1 MPWDLLGTPR
11 GICTG
16 ISSVCGSLPIPRGVA
31 PPHADRLL
39 ARLSQNSFFLSFL
52 RTTHL
57 ESPKERALFFLV
69 VQSDVPAMDAKQ
81 AQLFTSSA
89 AFSAY
94 VASVL
99 LVCDQIKN
107 RVPDPYMDEIFH
119 VEQAKS
125 YCAGQWT
132 TWNNLI
138 TTPPGLYIVPSILH
152 HASPKWFLCS
162 TNHLRW
168 MNAALLCALPL
179 LISRILSHFRTTPY
193 PPRPGVKPRVR
204 FLIPEDEIILE
215 AIIISCFPITYFSG
229 FLFYTDLG
237 SLFAVLAS
245 YDQSLAGRHIS
256 AALLGLWSCLFR
268 QTNIVWV
275 AFIAGSALVNHLRQG
290 SNTAPSTPKRP
301 QANRVKETH
310 RPTQPYDL
318 SLTSAS
324 LLDLP
329 RAIRSLVYE
338 SLINLWSTL
347 PLLLPYS
354 GVVVC
359 FVLFLLWNGG
369 IVLGDKSNH
378 ITALHIPQLY
388 YFASFSMAFLA
399 PVSFD
404 VFLIRR
410 TLKSLFGSPRSFF
423 ISCCLFITIL
433 WTIHKFTYEHPFLLS
448 DNRHYT
454 FYIWRRFFK
463 FHQVAKYLFTPVYMI
478 CIKMIWE
485 RIARSFTMNLLITTF
500 YMIGLGLTLVSSPL
514 LEPRYF
520 LVPYVLLRL
529 HIRPVVEET
538 KTWSIRVFIE
548 GCLYAIVN
556 LVTLAV
562 FLFRPFKGRP
572 GEWEG
577 TWQRFMW

>member
-1 MPWDLLGTPR
+1 MP
-11 GICTG
+11 
-16 ISSVCGSLPIPRGVA
+16 VCGGLPIPRGVA

-39 ARLSQNSFFLSFL
+39 ARFSQNSFFLSFL
-52 RTTHL
+52 RTTHCGSL
-57 ESPKERALFFLV
+57 KERALFFLV
-69 VQSDVPAMDAKQ
+69 IQSDVPAMDAKQ

-324 LLDLP
+324 LRFALC
-329 RAIRSLVYE
+329 S
-338 SLINLWSTL
+338 
-347 PLLLPYS
+347 
-354 GVVVC
+354 
-359 FVLFLLWNGG
+359 FLLWNGG
-369 IVLGDKSNH
+369 IVLGNVMISEPLLSVFCDNHGDKSNH

-548 GCLYAIVN
+548 GCLYAIIN

-562 FLFRPFKGRP
+562 FLFRPFKGRVN
-572 GEWEG
+572 GKVLG
-577 TWQRFMW
+577 KDLC

>member
-1 MPWDLLGTPR
+1 
-11 GICTG
+11 
-16 ISSVCGSLPIPRGVA
+16 
-31 PPHADRLL
+31 
-39 ARLSQNSFFLSFL
+39 
-52 RTTHL
+52 
-57 ESPKERALFFLV
+57 
-69 VQSDVPAMDAKQ
+69 MDAKQ

-89 AFSAY
+89 AFSAFA
-94 VASVL
+94 ASVL
-99 LVCDQIKN
+99 LVSDQIKT

-119 VEQAKS
+119 VEQAKT

-138 TTPPGLYIVPSILH
+138 TTPPGLYIVPSLLH
-152 HASPKWFLCS
+152 QALPKWFLCS

-168 MNAALLCALPL
+168 VNAALLCAFPL

-237 SLFAVLAS
+237 SLFAIIAS
-245 YDQSLAGRHIS
+245 YDQSLAGRHVL

-268 QTNIVWV
+268 QTNIAWV
-275 AFIAGSALVNHLRQG
+275 AFIAGSALINHLRQIN
-290 SNTAPSTPKRP
+290 NTGPSTPKCSQVNHAKR
-301 QANRVKETH
+301 TH
-310 RPTQPYDL
+310 RPSQPYDL

-329 RAIRSLVYE
+329 RAIRSLVFE
-338 SLINLWSTL
+338 SFTNFSSTL
-347 PLLLPYS
+347 PIVLPYA

-359 FVLFLLWNGG
+359 FVIFVLWNGG

-388 YFASFSMAFLA
+388 YFAGFSMAFLV

-404 VFLIRR
+404 LFLIRR

-423 ISCCLFITIL
+423 LSCCLFVTIL

-454 FYIWRRFFK
+454 FYVWRRIFK
-463 FHQVAKYLFTPVYMI
+463 FHRLVKYLFTPGYMI
-478 CIKMIWE
+478 CVKMIWE

-500 YMIGLGLTLVSSPL
+500 YIIALGLTLIPSPL

-538 KTWSIRVFIE
+538 KTWSIRVFTE
-548 GCLYAIVN
+548 GCLYALVN
-556 LVTLAV
+556 LVTITV

>member
-1 MPWDLLGTPR
+1 
-11 GICTG
+11 
-16 ISSVCGSLPIPRGVA
+16 
-31 PPHADRLL
+31 
-39 ARLSQNSFFLSFL
+39 
-52 RTTHL
+52 
-57 ESPKERALFFLV
+57 
-69 VQSDVPAMDAKQ
+69 MDAKQ

-138 TTPPGLYIVPSILH
+138 TTPPGLILH

-324 LLDLP
+324 LRFLTYLNHRNYLPNSRLP

-369 IVLGDKSNH
+369 IVLGNVMISKPLLSVFCDNHGDKSNH

>member
-1 MPWDLLGTPR
+1 
-11 GICTG
+11 
-16 ISSVCGSLPIPRGVA
+16 
-31 PPHADRLL
+31 
-39 ARLSQNSFFLSFL
+39 
-52 RTTHL
+52 
-57 ESPKERALFFLV
+57 
-69 VQSDVPAMDAKQ
+69 MDAKQ

-119 VEQAKS
+119 VEQAKT

-193 PPRPGVKPRVR
+193 PPRPGVKP
-204 FLIPEDEIILE
+204 P
-215 AIIISCFPITYFSG
+215 
-229 FLFYTDLG
+229 
-237 SLFAVLAS
+237 S

-359 FVLFLLWNGG
+359 FVSFLLWNGG

-485 RIARSFTMNLLITTF
+485 RI
-500 YMIGLGLTLVSSPL
+500 GD
-514 LEPRYF
+514 
-520 LVPYVLLRL
+520 
-529 HIRPVVEET
+529 
-538 KTWSIRVFIE
+538 
-548 GCLYAIVN
+548 
-556 LVTLAV
+556 
-562 FLFRPFKGRP
+562 
-572 GEWEG
+572 
-577 TWQRFMW
+577 